1 MPVVTESQLK
11 AKANYAAGSL
21 GPLTSRSFTRTAA
34 VTSIFLSHSSK
45 DKDLALLVKTVL
57 ESMGISVYI
66 DWLDNGLPAE
76 VSAETAR
83 ALRQKIEANRLFLL
97 LGTNNAIES
106 KWVPWELGYADGK
119 KGETSVAI
127 LEVRRDGETF
137 KGCEYFALYQKVTL
151 PGIQAPS
158 FEYHVGANSMNIDA
172 KSWAIR

>member
-1 MPVVTESQLK
+1 MPVITESQLK
-11 AKANYAAGSL
+11 SKANYAFGSL
-21 GPLTSRSFTRTAA
+21 GPQTPRPFTRTAA
-34 VTSIFLSHSSK
+34 ATSIFLSHSSK

-66 DWLDNGLPAE
+66 DWLDAGLPAE

-83 ALRQKIEANRLFLL
+83 ILRQKIEANRFFLL
-97 LGTNNAIES
+97 LGTNNAIDS

-119 KGETSVAI
+119 KGETSLAI

-151 PGIQAPS
+151 PGIQAPTL
-158 FEYHVGANSMNIDA
+158 EYHTGANSRNVDA
-172 KSWAIR
+172 KTWVSR